1 MFKNI
6 IGNVICMIQHSFG
19 CELCMCFYFA
29 VPPDLFLL
37 GCIFF
42 IVDYESSMP
51 EEVVVWQRVI
61 ASSGGEV
68 ETVYGPRVTHVLCET
83 QKSAAF
89 HRVILYYLFV
99 MFSCYSFKY
108 LECCVTCCC

>member
-1 MFKNI
+1 M
-6 IGNVICMIQHSFG
+6 H
-19 CELCMCFYFA
+19 FYFA

-51 EEVVVWQRVI
+51 EEVAVWQRVI

-83 QKSAAF
+83 QKSATF
-89 HRVILYYLFV
+89 HRVICAVSLLCLAV
-99 MFSCYSFKY
+99 ILSNIWN
-108 LECCVTCCC
+108 VV

>member
-1 MFKNI
+1 MQRTHQKL
-6 IGNVICMIQHSFG
+6 IGNVICIIRCGFG
-19 CELCMCFYFA
+19 CELYMHFCFA

-51 EEVVVWQRVI
+51 EEVVMWQRVI

-83 QKSAAF
+83 QKSPTF
-89 HRVILYYLFV
+89 HRVICDISLLCLAAILSNIWNV
-99 MFSCYSFKY
+99 
-108 LECCVTCCC
+108 V

>member
-1 MFKNI
+1 MHF
-6 IGNVICMIQHSFG
+6 
-19 CELCMCFYFA
+19 CFT

-51 EEVVVWQRVI
+51 DEVTLWQRVI

-83 QKSAAF
+83 QKSTTF
-89 HRVILYYLFV
+89 HRVICAIGLLCLAV
-99 MFSCYSFKY
+99 IVSNMWD
-108 LECCVTCCC
+108 VV